1 MSASSPSKASATNSS
16 PDPCRRH
23 DTPHPPLSASLPP
36 SRHSTSVFAPVPAA
50 VPTHIHLCLC
60 FRPCPHG
67 ILHRRIRYSTHLSPH
82 PPLSLSL
89 PPPVLA
95 APILSLPSCS
105 PHSHPSPPFLSR
117 PLHSASVSAANTTS
131 VSHCLRCPTY
141 RLYRLSPSPP
151 CHCLPYHSLH
161 PPHRLLRYVY
171 SLPPSLSSP
180 LTALSLLPP
189 LPPPPS
195 VSSPPASEPTAR
207 LPLSRMHPF
216 ATRPATDSDRLPDA
230 IPQPSAGGLDLPFP
244 SATRPTATT
253 KNTVS

>member
-16 PDPCRRH
+16 PDPCRPSTPASVSTLSLPQPPATSHPIRQH
-23 DTPHPPLSASLPP
+23 LYHSPTLRIRLRPFSSAPCTSHPHPPPSLPHSAIPPPPPSLPP
-36 SRHSTSVFAPVPAA
+36 TQ
-50 VPTHIHLCLC
+50 
-60 FRPCPHG
+60 
-67 ILHRRIRYSTHLSPH
+67 
-82 PPLSLSL
+82 
-89 PPPVLA
+89 
-95 APILSLPSCS
+95 
-105 PHSHPSPPFLSR
+105 PPF
-117 PLHSASVSAANTTS
+117 PSVSAALPAASTASLHPHHVTA
-131 VSHCLRCPTY
+131 
-141 RLYRLSPSPP
+141 
-151 CHCLPYHSLH
+151 LPYHSLH

-244 SATRPTATT
+244 SAIRPTATT

>member
-1 MSASSPSKASATNSS
+1 MNASSPSKASATNSS
-16 PDPCRRH
+16 PDPCH
-23 DTPHPPLSASLPP
+23 PSTPASV
-36 SRHSTSVFAPVPAA
+36 ST
-50 VPTHIHLCLC
+50 
-60 FRPCPHG
+60 
-67 ILHRRIRYSTHLSPH
+67 
-82 PPLSLSL
+82 LSL
-89 PPPVLA
+89 PQPPCNFTSH
-95 APILSLPSCS
+95 PPPSLPLSDT
-105 PHSHPSPPFLSR
+105 PHPSPPFLSR
-117 PLHSASVSAANTTS
+117 PCTPPPSLPPTQPPFPSVSAALPAASTASLHPHHVTA
-131 VSHCLRCPTY
+131 
-141 RLYRLSPSPP
+141 
-151 CHCLPYHSLH
+151 LPYHSLH